1 MERALETGC
10 SLKTTLSKSIPQE
23 LQAVLLAGREDPV
36 IFSERLL
43 GVPLHEGQKKWL
55 RETVKRNTKI
65 NVLVPA
71 NRWGKSTV
79 TAVKQLWKLFYKVGI
94 PQGKDKQPWMKAD
107 YRTANVAPKASLVE
121 PVFKYIDQIM
131 TSTFVI
137 RRPDGSVVTNV
148 CLIEW
153 FYLPDRT
160 IANSTTNQYKQFFA
174 YNAHI
179 EHRTI
184 GATAS
189 DSLEGKPYG
198 YISYDEGGRSNN
210 LENEVN
216 STFLARLFDLDGQ
229 LDITSTPDQGSNS
242 ILYHYKLYQD
252 GLIGLNGTY
261 TMEGELKDNTFFS
274 PTQIQKQYDLYAHN
288 PLRDQVLHGKFVFGG
303 DQIFA
308 TDSIKDAMDDELND
322 GRRRID
328 GHKYTIGID
337 TAIGSDEMVYDVL
350 DTTQKPYL
358 LVRQMAAKGNSKS
371 PQMHFND
378 LLDLID
384 SYTEPDKGNV
394 QIMLETWNGESVRFY
409 LELPPSV
416 QFRTRCYGSWQ
427 PEIKQTD
434 NKNPIKK
441 RNKEAKKAD
450 LLLALSKVLSA
461 RELKIPNNPEL
472 TQQLSIYKEDD
483 GNIPTDRVMALALA
497 CWLAQET
504 APLQEKVAWINW

>member
-1 MERALETGC
+1 MRH
-10 SLKTTLSKSIPQE
+10 TTRGT
-23 LQAVLLAGREDPV
+23 A
-36 IFSERLL
+36 
-43 GVPLHEGQKKWL
+43 
-55 RETVKRNTKI
+55 KI
-65 NVLVPA
+65 NVLIPA
-71 NRWGKSTV
+71 NRWGKSSV

-94 PQGKDKQPWMKAD
+94 PQGNKASWVKAE

-131 TSTFVI
+131 TSSYPI
-137 RRPDGSVVTNV
+137 RRPDGTLITNQ

-153 FYLPDRT
+153 FYLPSRT

-174 YNAHI
+174 YNSHI

-198 YISYDEGGRSNN
+198 YISYDEGGRSLH

-216 STFLARLFDLDGQ
+216 STFLARLFDLDGE
-229 LDITSTPDQGSNS
+229 LDIPSTPDQSSPS

-252 GLIGLNGTY
+252 GLVGLNNTY
-261 TMEGELKDNTFFS
+261 TMEGELKDNTFFT
-274 PTQIQKQYDLYAHN
+274 PAQIQKQYDLYIDN
-288 PLRDQVLHGKFVFGG
+288 PLKDQVLHGRFVFGG
-303 DQIFA
+303 DQIF
-308 TDSIKDAMDDELND
+308 DSASILDAEDPVLND
-322 GRRRID
+322 GKRRID
-328 GHKYTIGID
+328 GHSYIVGID

-350 DTTQKPYL
+350 DVTKKPYE
-358 LVRQMAAKGNSKS
+358 LVRQVACKGNSKS
-371 PQMHFND
+371 PQMHLND
-378 LLDLID
+378 LLDLIENY
-384 SYTEPDKGNV
+384 SEYHEGKNLNNV
-394 QIMLETWNGESVRFY
+394 HLMLETWNGESVRFY
-409 LELPPSV
+409 LELPPSL
-416 QFRTRCYGSWQ
+416 QYRTRCYGSWQ
-427 PEIKQTD
+427 PEVKQSD

-450 LLLALSKVLSA
+450 ILLSLKKLLSG
-461 RELKIPNNPEL
+461 RDIKIPNEPKL

-504 APLQEKVAWINW
+504 APLQEQPQWINW